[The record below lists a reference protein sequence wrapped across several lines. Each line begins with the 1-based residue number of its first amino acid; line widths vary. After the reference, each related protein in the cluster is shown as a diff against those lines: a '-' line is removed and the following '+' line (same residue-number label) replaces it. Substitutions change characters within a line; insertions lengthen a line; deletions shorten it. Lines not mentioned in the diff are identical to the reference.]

1 MTREELLQD
10 VAYARAIAEEGRQAP
25 LLGGPHLIFWG
36 ALNAAAF
43 LAHWAGL
50 NGYTA
55 ALGSLVFAAI
65 WFCYGVVAM
74 VGMSILRLRTLAKPG
89 KTSIGAKA
97 EQAVWAG
104 AGIALLAIVI
114 GAIGRMMLTQD
125 PTAPNN
131 IMGAGFAVYA
141 AALFAVAALARQS
154 WMRRF
159 AWLSGGVALTLCLFA
174 NATWAYA
181 FASGASLLVLAWPGL
196 VLLKN
201 EPAAAA

>member
-1 MTREELLQD
+1 MSHEELLEN
-10 VAYARAIAEEGRQAP
+10 VAYARAIAEEGRRTP

-36 ALNAAAF
+36 VLNAAAF

-55 ALGSLVFAAI
+55 GLGSLVFAAI
-65 WFCYGVVAM
+65 WFGYGVIAM
-74 VGMSILRLRTLAKPG
+74 IGVFMLQLRTGAKPG

-125 PTAPNN
+125 PTAPNA

-141 AALFAVAALARQS
+141 AALFAIAALAQQT

-159 AWLSGGVALTLCLFA
+159 AWLSGGVALTLGLFA
-174 NATWAYA
+174 NSAWAYA
-181 FASGASLLVLAWPGL
+181 FASAASLLVLAWPGL